1 MKLTIDGETRLLV
14 LTGAGV
20 SAESGV
26 PTFRD
31 ANGLWENHPIEQVAT
46 PEGFRDD
53 PGLVW
58 RFYSERRR
66 KARSVQPNPGHGA
79 LAAVEERMG
88 DRFLLV
94 TQNVDGLHR
103 RAGSRRLVEMHG
115 SLFETR
121 CFHCDRPPFADDSE
135 HVAGDVPECERCAAA
150 GPRGLLRPAIVW
162 FGEMLDFERMRGDRV
177 VHRGGPGPARVPRGR
192 DLRCRLPRRRP
203 RPRGACRGRRDLAR
217 QPRAA
222 RQPRGL
228 RRSSCRD
235 RAAACCRASS
245 SGRSGSHC
253 QPRSWSSAG
262 LPRGLYP
269 VSPGPGAGTSHDHQN
284 GPFIQAFSPLQTS
297 YIAE

>member
-1 MKLTIDGETRLLV
+1 VKLTIDGDTRLLV

-31 ANGLWENHPIEQVAT
+31 ANGLWESYPIEQVAT

-66 KARSVQPNPGHGA
+66 KARNVQPNPGHDA
-79 LAAVEERMG
+79 LAAAEERMG

-121 CFHCDRPPFADDSE
+121 CFQCDRPPFADDSE
-135 HVAGDVPECERCAAA
+135 HVLGDVPECERCAAVGA
-150 GPRGLLRPAIVW
+150 RGLLRPAVVW
-162 FGEMLDFERMRGDRV
+162 FGEMLDSERMRAIESFIE
-177 VHRGGPGPARVPRGR
+177 GPGRLVFLAVGTSGVVYPAAGLVREARAAGGETWLVNLEPP
-192 DLRCRLPRRRP
+192 DN
-203 RPRGACRGRRDLAR
+203 RGAFHQFVQG
-217 QPRAA
+217 P
-222 RQPRGL
+222 
-228 RRSSCRD
+228 
-235 RAAACCRASS
+235 
-245 SGRSGSHC
+245 SGRVL
-253 QPRSWSSAG
+253 PG
-262 LPRGLYP
+262 LFEW
-269 VSPGPGAGTSHDHQN
+269 A
-284 GPFIQAFSPLQTS
+284 
-297 YIAE
+297 